1 MAWANAGDAA
11 GAAARLEAALVV
23 RPRDVSCMISL
34 AAVRKK
40 QGDAREA
47 LAVLERAA
55 AVAPEVR
62 ARFIEPLERET
73 SRIRETAA
81 TKRRDKNAQ
90 KKTRGK
96 GKRR

>member
-1 MAWANAGDAA
+1 
-11 GAAARLEAALVV
+11 V
-23 RPRDVSCMISL
+23 
-34 AAVRKK
+34 
-40 QGDAREA
+40 REA

-55 AVAPEVR
+55 EIAPEVR

-90 KKTRGK
+90 KRGK